1 MTKHEQL
8 KEICDKI
15 GYNNPEFVFNNLFYR
30 KYNTEIWSEDL
41 SLYNNILNV
50 REIIFTK
57 EFMDKWIDYRLKD
70 NLHEDVR
77 DELVIL
83 LNNLDNPVE
92 YLFNLIK

>member
-83 LNNLDNPVE
+83 LNNLDNTVE
-92 YLFNLIK
+92 YLYNLIK